1 MLVWAAIATFI
12 AVPIAAAATSP
23 LLGYRDAVYIL
34 GGFAGIVAMSL
45 LLVQP
50 LLAGGL
56 LPGLSGVRGRRVHR
70 WTGGVLVMAVV
81 IHIAALWITS
91 PPDVIDALLLA
102 SPTPFSVW
110 GVTAMWAVFASAL
123 LAALRRRFR
132 LRPLAWR
139 RAHTALAA
147 VIVLGSVMHAMLI
160 QGTMET
166 MSKAALCVV
175 VLAATAKVIAD
186 KGGAPRR
193 PR

>member
-1 MLVWAAIATFI
+1 MLVWAAVATFI

-110 GVTAMWAVFASAL
+110 GVIAMWAVFASAL
-123 LAALRRRFR
+123 LAARRRRLR
-132 LRPLAWR
+132 LRPVTWR

-147 VIVLGSVMHAMLI
+147 FIVLGSVMHAMLI
-160 QGTMET
+160 QGRVET
-166 MSKAALCVV
+166 MSKAGLCVV
-175 VLAATAKVIAD
+175 AAIRTLILND
-186 KGGAPRR
+186 
-193 PR
+193 